1 MYTLKNDLVFKNV
14 FFKDLNKLKWLLD
27 GIFSLQGI
35 SNIEIYNISN
45 NELGKDRLYIK
56 NKVVDSIIDTNY
68 AYINMEL
75 NDKFNEYK
83 KIRNFFYQ
91 TSYLN
96 SLVHV
101 NGDYTCLEKPII
113 QINLNIKNKIEN
125 ELLNKY
131 SINNSITYNEYL
143 NIFYIININI
153 DKMLDK
159 WYNELNQD
167 INYFNKYKYVLIL
180 GMDEDELMNLEV
192 EDKMINEIKDEVIT
206 LNRRPEFYQVISRE
220 EDNRMMMKTS
230 FIEGEQAGMKVGL
243 EKGRRE
249 NIDETARKMKEE
261 KLSFELISRITGLD
275 INTIKNL

>member
-101 NGDYTCLEKPII
+101 NGDYACLEKPII

-230 FIEGEQAGMKVGL
+230 LIEGEQAGMKVGL

>member
-230 FIEGEQAGMKVGL
+230 FIEGEQAGMKAGI
-243 EKGRRE
+243 EK
-249 NIDETARKMKEE
+249 NNNDTARKMKKK
-261 KLSFELISRITGLD
+261 KLSFELISEITGLD